1 MDIEVE
7 VKVLLRKSTEVVKLK
22 KQFKQLDK
30 NSRQFAKSSQLNHY
44 FLAGNCNKLIKKLKY
59 YMSAAELLELDAMLK
74 DPINLSIRT
83 RKLNEVY
90 IIVIKKTV
98 DTTNSVHGTARS
110 ELEYRI
116 NVNSIDE
123 LDKLLLEC
131 DFKYQAK
138 WSRDREEYK
147 FQDYNV
153 SIDRNAGYGYIV
165 EFEKIVES
173 ISEVENTKGNIRQ
186 ILNKLGLK
194 ELPQQRLDR
203 MFEYYNN
210 HWQEYYGT
218 AKVFIID

>member
-30 NSRQFAKSSQLNHY
+30 NSTQVTRSSQLNHY
-44 FLAGNCNKLIKKLKY
+44 FLVGNCNKLIKKLECY
-59 YMSAAELLELDAMLK
+59 LSPAELLELDTMLK
-74 DPINLSIRT
+74 DSINLSVRT
-83 RKLNEVY
+83 RKLNEEY

-110 ELEYRI
+110 ELEYRL

-123 LDKLLLEC
+123 LDNLLLES

-165 EFEKIVES
+165 EFEKIVNS
-173 ISEVENTKGNIRQ
+173 ISEVENTKNNIRQ
-186 ILNKLGLK
+186 MLNKLGLT
-194 ELPQQRLDR
+194 ELPQERLDR

-210 HWQEYYGT
+210 HWEEYYGT